1 MALIHSHDKWS
12 NASANFQC
20 ALKWSIMIYITI
32 KFIEIG
38 SAGVKYF
45 NTETISTTK
54 CENTVIFNLEIWATS
69 MKNTWQL
76 WNNVDLFYYH
86 DYCYTLSSFLIKSY
100 IGKQT

>member
-1 MALIHSHDKWS
+1 MCTKMINNDIH
-12 NASANFQC
+12 NR
-20 ALKWSIMIYITI
+20 I
-32 KFIEIG
+32 KFIVIG